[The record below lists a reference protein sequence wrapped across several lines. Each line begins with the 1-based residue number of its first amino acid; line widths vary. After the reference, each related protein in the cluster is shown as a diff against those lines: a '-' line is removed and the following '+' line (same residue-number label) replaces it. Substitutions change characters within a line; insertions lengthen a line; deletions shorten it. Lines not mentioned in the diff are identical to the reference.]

1 MLDALRLAGLA
12 KVRLDL
18 CHAGVLAALMDGQPA
33 VTALGETLYED
44 RSVS

>member
-18 CHAGVLAALMDGQPA
+18 CHAGVLAALIDAEPA
-33 VTALGETLYED
+33 APALGRAAL
-44 RSVS
+44 